1 MKHESFPLLLRLDCR
16 DIAGNLELKYTE
28 KSEIMQGQAS
38 THRITHK
45 ILSLKT
51 ERVKRVHENPTG
63 HVLIIVNL
71 NIRLTRQHH
80 RE

>member
-1 MKHESFPLLLRLDCR
+1 MKVSLYSSGWIAETS
-16 DIAGNLELKYTE
+16 AGNLELKYTE